1 MTQNSPSILGNRL
14 ECRLVLPNVGE
25 DGTLMG
31 RSAHGESDG
40 FMSSLP
46 RGSLPEISCSPKTP
60 SSSWALSHTQWSR
73 RSSSRRTD
81 CCAASRLLLQL
92 HGGRQPLPCLRPD
105 CLTCCLL
112 MALFLLVLPSA
123 VGGTKWDAVTQLIGA
138 GLHSRQRLSWP
149 GGSPVSSQC
158 SQS

>member
-14 ECRLVLPNVGE
+14 ECRLCLTKCRWGW
-25 DGTLMG
+25 DT
-31 RSAHGESDG
+31 HGVSDG

-46 RGSLPEISCSPKTP
+46 RGSLPKISCSPKTP
-60 SSSWALSHTQWSR
+60 SSSWALSHTQWSRR

-105 CLTCCLL
+105 CLACCLV
-112 MALFLLVLPSA
+112 MVLFLLVLPSA
-123 VGGTKWDAVTQLIGA
+123 VGGAKWDAVTQLIGA
-138 GLHSRQRLSWP
+138 ALHTRQSLSWP
-149 GGSPVSSQC
+149 GRSPASSQC
-158 SQS
+158 SRS

>member
-1 MTQNSPSILGNRL
+1 
-14 ECRLVLPNVGE
+14 
-25 DGTLMG
+25 
-31 RSAHGESDG
+31 
-40 FMSSLP
+40 MSSLP

-112 MALFLLVLPSA
+112 MALFLLVLPST
-123 VGGTKWDAVTQLIGA
+123 VGGTKWDAVTQLIAA
-138 GLHSRQRLSWP
+138 GLHSRQSLSWP
-149 GGSPVSSQC
+149 GGSPVSSQVLAKLKHTAGLTWTCEC
-158 SQS
+158 SPPWLPASTSAFYPRGQLRQNDR